1 LGDRDL
7 VQAVLNDLTTAPI
20 SEKDRA
26 LYAFVKKVNADS
38 VATSPED
45 IDALRKVG
53 WTDEAIYD
61 AITVCA
67 LFNFYNVWI
76 DATGV
81 DDMPAIGY
89 EMSGHRLATEGY
101 ARNE

>member
-1 LGDRDL
+1 LLGDRDL
-7 VQAVLNDLTTAPI
+7 VQAVLTDLSSAPLT
-20 SEKDRA
+20 EKDRA

-38 VATSPED
+38 VATSEGD
-45 IDALRKVG
+45 IERLHKMG

-81 DDMPAIGY
+81 SDMPAMGY

-101 ARNE
+101 AR

>member
-1 LGDRDL
+1 MGDRDL

-26 LYAFVKKVNADS
+26 LYAFVKEVNADS
-38 VATSPED
+38 VATTPKD
-45 IDALRKVG
+45 IEALRKVG

-67 LFNFYNVWI
+67 LFNSYNVWI

-81 DDMPAIGY
+81 SDMPTIGY

-101 ARNE
+101 AR